1 MSRPDTNSTHR
12 ITRRAARWLL
22 AASFL
27 VALVAPA
34 PAAAAAAPAPAPK
47 PAAATGKQVATA
59 TGRTF
64 SVPFSDPSRPGTL
77 KIDQTQGSIHV
88 EAYDGRE
95 VQFELRLSGG
105 DSDRDDE
112 GDERRSGLRRFA
124 QPSFQTEVTEE
135 SNFMELESDSSWART
150 VDVYARVPR
159 HTNLQLECVH
169 SCDLV
174 VQGVMGDHELSNTHG
189 SIEATGVSGSVVAET
204 THGDVKVVF
213 TAVDAGRSMA
223 FSSFHGDVD
232 VTFPS
237 TLKAEVRIDPG
248 NHGEVYTG
256 FDIQPIERPTEMR
269 EERDGKRTR
278 VVIEREA
285 RGTINGG
292 GPEIS
297 FETWN
302 GTIYIRK
309 KGA

>member
-1 MSRPDTNSTHR
+1 MNRSDKSSSCG
-12 ITRRAARWLL
+12 ILYRAVRWLS
-22 AASFL
+22 AAAFL
-27 VALVAPA
+27 VAAIAPA
-34 PAAAAAAPAPAPK
+34 PVAAAAAAPAPAPK
-47 PAAATGKQVATA
+47 PAAPTGKQVATA

-64 SVPFSDPSRPGTL
+64 AVPFSDPSRPGTL

-95 VQFELRLSGG
+95 VQFELRLSGDNG
-105 DSDRDDE
+105 EDEE

-135 SNFMELESDSSWART
+135 SNFMELESDSSWARA

-159 HTNLQLECVH
+159 NTNLQLACVH

-174 VQGVMGDHELSNTHG
+174 VKGVTGDHELSNTHG
-189 SIEATGVSGSVVAET
+189 SIEAVGVSGSVVAET

-213 TAVDAGRSMA
+213 SAVDAGRSMA

-256 FDIQPIERPTEMR
+256 FDIQPVERPTEMR

-302 GTIYIRK
+302 GTIFIRK
-309 KGA
+309 KG